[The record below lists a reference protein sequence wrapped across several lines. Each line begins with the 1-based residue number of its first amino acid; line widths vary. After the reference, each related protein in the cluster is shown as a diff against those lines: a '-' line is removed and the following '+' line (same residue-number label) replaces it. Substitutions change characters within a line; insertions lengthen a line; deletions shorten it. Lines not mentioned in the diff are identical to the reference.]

1 MLSSVFFLLLIF
13 ARRGKRWIGRE
24 RVSERF
30 SFARARV
37 MCIHADEEI
46 LRAVFSLAFFEREE
60 GLCAKFYAR
69 RQRRKREGGM
79 GSRALDLCS
88 GAFFARDDDDSRSGM
103 IDGGRS
109 VGVGFDFLFL
119 CLPLFWP
126 MGSSL
131 ALALVFWIL
140 ICANR
145 FFSLLNRTNRHCYAT
160 RSNKIRKL
168 RLPGGKLGIQYVKK
182 KTKGPQTPSGDHG
195 KIHGVPH
202 LRTQKYSRKHLAK
215 NKKTVNR
222 AYGGVLSGGAV
233 RERIVRAF
241 LVEEQKIVKKV
252 LKLQANK

>member
-1 MLSSVFFLLLIF
+1 MEVFQAFRCFDFPFSVSSSLLADRVLSLSLLFFGF
-13 ARRGKRWIGRE
+13 
-24 RVSERF
+24 
-30 SFARARV
+30 
-37 MCIHADEEI
+37 
-46 LRAVFSLAFFEREE
+46 
-60 GLCAKFYAR
+60 LCAY
-69 RQRRKREGGM
+69 
-79 GSRALDLCS
+79 
-88 GAFFARDDDDSRSGM
+88 
-103 IDGGRS
+103 
-109 VGVGFDFLFL
+109 
-119 CLPLFWP
+119 
-126 MGSSL
+126 
-131 ALALVFWIL
+131 
-140 ICANR
+140 R

>member
-1 MLSSVFFLLLIF
+1 MRLERGFTLDCIACSSISTDYSKTNPKVAPIIMPYNSQRDRHCNEYF
-13 ARRGKRWIGRE
+13 
-24 RVSERF
+24 RF
-30 SFARARV
+30 HGVNRTLNKTGQ
-37 MCIHADEEI
+37 D
-46 LRAVFSLAFFEREE
+46 
-60 GLCAKFYAR
+60 K
-69 RQRRKREGGM
+69 GGT
-79 GSRALDLCS
+79 S
-88 GAFFARDDDDSRSGM
+88 
-103 IDGGRS
+103 IDGPVIDQFQARGP
-109 VGVGFDFLFL
+109 GFQYL
-119 CLPLFWP
+119 
-126 MGSSL
+126 SL
-131 ALALVFWIL
+131 RNQFGAGHSPEITYK
-140 ICANR
+140 R
-145 FFSLLNRTNRHCYAT
+145 RHCYAT

>member
-1 MLSSVFFLLLIF
+1 MLSFFLLIF

-24 RVSERF
+24 RVSERS
-30 SFARARV
+30 SFARVRV
-37 MCIHADEEI
+37 ICIYADEEI
-46 LRAVFSLAFFEREE
+46 LSAFFSLSFFEREE

-140 ICANR
+140 MC
-145 FFSLLNRTNRHCYAT
+145 
-160 RSNKIRKL
+160 
-168 RLPGGKLGIQYVKK
+168 
-182 KTKGPQTPSGDHG
+182 
-195 KIHGVPH
+195 
-202 LRTQKYSRKHLAK
+202 
-215 NKKTVNR
+215 
-222 AYGGVLSGGAV
+222 
-233 RERIVRAF
+233 
-241 LVEEQKIVKKV
+241 
-252 LKLQANK
+252 